1 MKRIKWTF
9 VSYDNGEN
17 DRLIIPKDF
26 AYSDEMLAAAKEEA
40 RGGRYEIYDDGKPDP
55 ASIPSQLDIIEAQVT
70 YTALMTDT
78 LLEEEI

>member
-26 AYSDEMLAAAKEEA
+26 AYSDEMLAAAK
-40 RGGRYEIYDDGKPDP
+40 
-55 ASIPSQLDIIEAQVT
+55 
-70 YTALMTDT
+70 
-78 LLEEEI
+78 